1 MAPLFHFSRLDQFCC
16 VCVCMYGKRLLSFI
30 CLIYRLMSGITADN
44 NGEKDRE
51 TGILLQTH
59 MHVKKR
65 QKKVVGIVVLS
76 MDTIHKCRALCEYL

>member
-1 MAPLFHFSRLDQFCC
+1 
-16 VCVCMYGKRLLSFI
+16 
-30 CLIYRLMSGITADN
+30 MSGITADN